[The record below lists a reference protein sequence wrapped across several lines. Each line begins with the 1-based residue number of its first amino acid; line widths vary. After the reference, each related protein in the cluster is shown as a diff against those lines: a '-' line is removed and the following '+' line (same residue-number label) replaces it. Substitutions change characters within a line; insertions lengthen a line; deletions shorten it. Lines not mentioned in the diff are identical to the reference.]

1 MDGWRR
7 PGFSIPGYAAAAARK
22 NHELGTAHQ
31 FTSLNAREN
40 GLKGGRPR
48 GPDRRVERRDVNP
61 GRRVED
67 RP

>member
-1 MDGWRR
+1 MEAWRR

-31 FTSLNAREN
+31 FTTQNAREH

-48 GPDRRVERRDVNP
+48 GSDRRRTRRPDSP
-61 GRRVED
+61 GRRAED
-67 RP
+67 RR